1 MRDLIEEM
9 ANRNIGSLALFLKN
23 KKNLKYLNYIDN
35 IIPDN
40 ISTISEKVY
49 YFINNINELLLCECG
64 DRRKFI
70 GFKDGYRSTCGK
82 KDCYVS
88 IRKKTCIEKY
98 GVENILVKLHPRDTF
113 DYAKHFPNSKIL
125 LGLNRSGSEWSL
137 LKMQILEVMTY
148 SQKL

>member
-49 YFINNINELLLCECG
+49 YFINNINELLF
-64 DRRKFI
+64 RY
-70 GFKDGYRSTCGK
+70 KD
-82 KDCYVS
+82 
-88 IRKKTCIEKY
+88 
-98 GVENILVKLHPRDTF
+98 
-113 DYAKHFPNSKIL
+113 
-125 LGLNRSGSEWSL
+125 
-137 LKMQILEVMTY
+137 
-148 SQKL
+148 